1 MLDDEGWT
9 DYTSIVPA
17 AAGIGDRQAPG
28 IGRTSAAG
36 KKPGA
41 FFTSGSSLFYDSAV
55 GMASAMLV
63 SHAGSWRTL
72 SHRRHLD
79 RQARGDGS
87 SLHGRV
93 VMSDLKFSK
102 FTFGQKP
109 EDFGGQGCSG
119 WRS

>member
-1 MLDDEGWT
+1 MVEKIGKVGYDWGAC
-9 DYTSIVPA
+9 A
-17 AAGIGDRQAPG
+17 AAWVGDRQAPG

-72 SHRRHLD
+72 SHRRHPD

-87 SLHGRV
+87 SFHGRV